1 MIPKEIIQKV
11 RKIEIRTR
19 RFVNESLAGQYHS
32 VFKGRGME
40 FSEVREYTPGDDI
53 RIIDWNVTSRFGHPY
68 VKRFVEE
75 RELTVVLM
83 VDLSGST
90 DFGTLERMKIEL
102 ATEICAL
109 LAFSAIRNNDR
120 VGLLLF
126 TDFVEKFIPPKKGR
140 QHVLRLIRELL
151 YFKPKSRGT
160 DLSASLQ
167 YMHSAIKKR
176 SVVFIISDFISR
188 DFDKVLKVVSK
199 KHDIIAISVS
209 DPREQVLPNV
219 GLMRFEDSEN
229 AAIHLLDTSKEYV
242 RKEFEKLASRRRES
256 LKSLFRNIGIDQI
269 DVQTDRPYDKAL
281 IGFFR
286 ERARRFR

>member
-1 MIPKEIIQKV
+1 MIPKEIIKKV

-90 DFGTLERMKIEL
+90 DFGTSGRMKIEL

-126 TDFVEKFIPPKKGR
+126 TDIVEKFIPPKKGR

-167 YMHSAIKKR
+167 YMHRVIKKR

-188 DFDKVLKVVSK
+188 DFEKVLRVVAR
-199 KHDIIAISVS
+199 KHDIIAISIS
-209 DPREQVLPNV
+209 DPGEQKIPKA
-219 GLMRFEDSEN
+219 GLIRFEDSESR
-229 AAIHLLDTSKEYV
+229 ALQLIDTSREHV
-242 RKEFEKLASRRRES
+242 RKEFEKLAHERREN
-256 LKSLFRNIGIDQI
+256 LKYLFQTIGMDQI
-269 DVQTDRPYDKAL
+269 DVQTNQPYDKAL